1 MHQRQQQGNQQQEQ
15 EQGHRQQQQGE
26 QDAPQEFVPVKRDTE
41 SDEQKLRRQVR
52 EDEERGK
59 QRP

>member
-1 MHQRQQQGNQQQEQ
+1 MHQLQRQGNQQQEQ

-26 QDAPQEFVPVKRDTE
+26 QDAPQEFVPFQRDTE
-41 SDEQKLRRQVR
+41 SDEQRLRRQVR

-59 QRP
+59 QQS